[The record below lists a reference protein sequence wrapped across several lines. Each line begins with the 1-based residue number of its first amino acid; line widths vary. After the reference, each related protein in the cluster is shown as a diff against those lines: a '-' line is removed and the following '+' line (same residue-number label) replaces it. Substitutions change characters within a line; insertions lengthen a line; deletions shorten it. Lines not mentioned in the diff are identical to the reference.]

1 MVPSVFACDDLC
13 GNLFVCVTPSK
24 SEEARFCLTIR
35 VMFCC
40 WCGEYTMDIL
50 QTGWRKASSFFK
62 STVDVFSAS
71 PPQRRTWSQTEAIVI
86 ACEIEPLDLELALL
100 YVPKVTYEFSANGE
114 EFRCTEMIRQRP
126 NFARTASCWSDL
138 SEVLKFG

>member
-13 GNLFVCVTPSK
+13 GILFVCVTPSK

-62 STVDVFSAS
+62 STVDVFSAC
-71 PPQRRTWSQTEAIVI
+71 PPQRRTWSQTETIVI
-86 ACEIEPLDLELALL
+86 ACEIEPLEQL
-100 YVPKVTYEFSANGE
+100 KVMTQSSW
-114 EFRCTEMIRQRP
+114 FRSIVVSSTHCRREM
-126 NFARTASCWSDL
+126 D
-138 SEVLKFG
+138 VLPPS